1 MLYHFP
7 ERLITVSFKAET
19 VIELISV
26 SWLRSGQTILDQ
38 INWKVNKNENWVVFG
53 LNGAGKTSLLNII
66 AGYMQPSTGTVK
78 VLGREFGRYDLR
90 ELRKSI
96 GWVSSSL
103 KEMFYPSET
112 TEEIVIGAR
121 DAVIRMLRKPENAE
135 TERALM
141 LLKLVGCE
149 HLTGRQ
155 FSTLSDGERQRV
167 LIARALFNQPALL
180 VLDEPVSSLDYLARE
195 ELLLILERLA
205 DDPQSPVLIFV
216 THRFEDIPRQI
227 FSKVMLLD
235 QGRIHSIGSLDQVL
249 TAANLSD
256 FLDCPVEVK
265 MWNGRFYVQPAKSD
279 KEG

>member
-1 MLYHFP
+1 MLSHFP
-7 ERLITVSFKAET
+7 ERLTTVSFKAEPI
-19 VIELISV
+19 IELTSV
-26 SWLRSGQTILDQ
+26 SWLRSGNIILDQ
-38 INWKVNKNENWVVFG
+38 INWKVNKNENWVIFG
-53 LNGAGKTSLLNII
+53 LNGAGKTSLLKII
-66 AGYMQPSTGTVK
+66 AGYMQPSTGQVK

-112 TEEIVIGAR
+112 AAEIVIGAC
-121 DAVIRMLRKPENAE
+121 DAVIRMLRKPESAE
-135 TERALM
+135 VERALI

-149 HLTGRQ
+149 HLTGRH

-167 LIARALFNQPALL
+167 LIARALFNQPSLL
-180 VLDEPVSSLDYLARE
+180 VLDEPVTSLDYLARE
-195 ELLLILERLA
+195 ELFLILERLA
-205 DDPQSPVLIFV
+205 ADPNSPALIFV

-227 FSKVMLLD
+227 FSKVMLLN
-235 QGRIHSIGSLDQVL
+235 QGRIHSIGSLEDIF

-256 FLDCPVEVK
+256 FLGCPVEVK
-265 MWNGRFYVQPAKSD
+265 MWNNRFYVQPAKSD

>member
-1 MLYHFP
+1 MLSHFP
-7 ERLITVSFKAET
+7 ERLTTVSFKAEPI
-19 VIELISV
+19 IELTSV
-26 SWLRSGQTILDQ
+26 SWLRSGNIILDQ
-38 INWKVNKNENWVVFG
+38 INWKVNKNENWVIFG
-53 LNGAGKTSLLNII
+53 LNGAGKTSLLKII
-66 AGYMQPSTGTVK
+66 AGYMQPSTGQVK

-112 TEEIVIGAR
+112 AAEIVIGAC
-121 DAVIRMLRKPENAE
+121 DAVIRMLRKPERAE
-135 TERALM
+135 LERALM
-141 LLKLVGCE
+141 LLRLVGCE
-149 HLTGRQ
+149 CLAGRQ

-180 VLDEPVSSLDYLARE
+180 VLDEPVTSLDYLARE
-195 ELLLILERLA
+195 ELYLILERLV
-205 DDPQSPVLIFV
+205 DDPKSPALIFV

-235 QGRIHSIGSLDQVL
+235 QGSIHSIGSLEEIL

-256 FLDCPVEVK
+256 FLGCPVAVK
-265 MWNGRFYVQPAKSD
+265 MWNGRFYVQPAESD

>member
-7 ERLITVSFKAET
+7 ERLITVSFKTEP
-19 VIELISV
+19 VIELTSV
-26 SWLRSGQTILDQ
+26 SWLRSGKNILDQ
-38 INWKVNKNENWVVFG
+38 ITWKVNKNENWVIFG

-66 AGYMQPSTGTVK
+66 AGYMQPSTGIVK

-112 TEEIVIGAR
+112 AEEIVIGAR

-141 LLKLVGCE
+141 LLKRVGCE
-149 HLTGRQ
+149 HLAGRQ

-180 VLDEPVSSLDYLARE
+180 VLDEPVISLDYLARE
-195 ELLLILERLA
+195 ELLSILERLA
-205 DDPQSPVLIFV
+205 ADPQSPALIFV

-227 FSKVMLLD
+227 FLKVMLLD
-235 QGRIHSIGSLDQVL
+235 QGRIHSIGSLDEIL

-256 FLDCPVEVK
+256 FLGCPVEVK

>member
-7 ERLITVSFKAET
+7 ERLSPVSFKSEP
-19 VIELISV
+19 VIELTSV
-26 SWLRSGQTILDQ
+26 TWLRSGKIILDR
-38 INWKVNKNENWVVFG
+38 INWQVKTAENWVIFG
-53 LNGAGKTSLLNII
+53 LNGAGKTSLLKII
-66 AGYMQPSTGTVK
+66 AGYMQPSTGQVK
-78 VLGREFGRYDLR
+78 VLGKEFGRYDLR

-112 TEEIVIGAR
+112 AEEIVIGAR
-121 DAVIRMLRKPENAE
+121 DAVIRMLRKPERAE
-135 TERALM
+135 SERALM

-149 HLTGRQ
+149 QLAARQ
-155 FSTLSDGERQRV
+155 FSSLSDGERQRI

-195 ELLLILERLA
+195 ELLLILTRLA
-205 DDPQSPVLIFV
+205 ADHRAPALIFV

-227 FSKVMLLD
+227 FSKALLLE
-235 QGRIHSIGSLDQVL
+235 QGRIHSAGSLDEIFS
-249 TAANLSD
+249 AANLSD
-256 FLDCPVEVK
+256 FLGSPVSVK
-265 MWNGRFYVQPAKSD
+265 IWNGRFYVQPAKID